1 MTRVELA
8 ARGKSPKFAPLTIT
22 TITMTGVFDLGGFTT
37 IPIETLKNATD
48 LAREMNMTVDEPK
61 TKRRRKDAYVR
72 EVVPEKRRFRNQASL
87 RHGGK
92 SAKIFYNGS
101 LHVTGCASPKDFVN
115 VAVAV
120 AAFVRAATGI
130 ELTPKSVGIQMINAG
145 TTILDDRTGFPV
157 RFRPR
162 TLSSEAVAAGFVADF
177 DSERHP
183 GVKLPL
189 YDEHGAKV
197 ATTCVFQ
204 TGSVSIIG
212 ARTPRHLAAA
222 FENLVNVV
230 GACAHIAEPSDAMRT
245 TTSKKRLEFSYGY
258 PSAAHDACRA

>member
-8 ARGKSPKFAPLTIT
+8 TRSKSPGFAPLTIT
-22 TITMTGVFDLGGFTT
+22 TITMTAVFDLGDIKV
-37 IPIETLKNATD
+37 IPIDVLKNATE

-72 EVVPEKRRFRNQASL
+72 DVVPEKRRFRNQASL

-101 LHVTGCASPKDFVN
+101 LHVTGCASPKDFVD

-120 AAFVRAATGI
+120 ATFVHAATGI

-145 TTILDDRTGFPV
+145 TTILDKSSGLPMC
-157 RFRPR
+157 FRPR
-162 TLSSEAVAAGFVADF
+162 TLSSEATAAGFVADF

-189 YDEHGAKV
+189 YDNGTKV
-197 ATTCVFQ
+197 ATACVFQ

-212 ARTPRHLAAA
+212 ARNPRYLAAA
-222 FENLVNVV
+222 FENLVNVIE
-230 GACAHIAEPSDAMRT
+230 ACVHIGEPAKAMRT
-245 TTSKKRLEFSYGY
+245 TTSKKRLDFAHGY
-258 PSAAHDACRA
+258 PSAAYDACRG